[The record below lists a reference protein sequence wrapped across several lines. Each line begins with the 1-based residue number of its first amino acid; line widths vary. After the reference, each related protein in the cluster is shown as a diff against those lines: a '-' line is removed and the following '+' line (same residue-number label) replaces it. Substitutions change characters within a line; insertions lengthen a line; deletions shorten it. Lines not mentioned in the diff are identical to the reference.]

1 MEQGSRFTAGPA
13 VSVPPSV
20 LPDGETMLRALR
32 YRAEFEH
39 LVAALAA
46 EFINL
51 AVDEIDAGID
61 RALAK
66 IGAFAEADRAYVFL
80 LSPCGLSTANTH
92 EWCADGISSR
102 KPTLQA
108 VASSTFPW
116 WMERLH
122 RQQMLYVSSL
132 DELPPEAAAERRL
145 LEGQDV
151 RSVLAVPLATAGQ
164 VRGFVGFDCVH
175 RTTVWAKESVS
186 LLTIAG
192 EMLGSALERKRS
204 DAENRSAVSL
214 LRSIIESTADGLL
227 VVNMDGIIVTYNRR
241 FVELWR
247 VAPDLVAAGD
257 DQRALASVLEQLADP
272 ESFLAKVRELY
283 QHPEAESFDMLEFKD
298 GRVFER
304 YSVPQ
309 LLDGR
314 AVGRVWSFR
323 DATERRRSEQ
333 ALRASEG
340 RYRLLFER
348 NLAGVFR
355 NTVDGRVL
363 ECNEACARILGF
375 DTPQELAGYGAA
387 EAYFEPEQRR
397 ALMERLQHHRSLTNV
412 EVCLRKKD
420 GSPVWVLENATLI
433 DEEGTPGVVAG
444 TLIDITDRKRAEQQ
458 IVYQATHDALTGLPN
473 RAYFRDRLLNAM
485 ALARRDDSRVAVLFL
500 DLDHFKLA
508 NDTLGHTLGDRL
520 LQAVADRLRNS
531 VREGDIIARVG
542 GDEFTILLS
551 HLPVVEDA
559 VTVAQKVMEAVAL
572 PLEVDGHPL
581 YVTTSIGVALY
592 PDDGQ
597 DADALLKNADVAM
610 YRAKEAGRNAYQL
623 CTPELNA
630 RVHERLAAENRLRH
644 ALQRREFELHYQPQV
659 SLETDEVV
667 AVEALLRW
675 RRPEGGLR
683 EAAEFVGLA
692 EESRLILPLGDWVLR
707 EACRHAHD
715 WLAAGFGLR
724 VAVNVSPRQFQ
735 QRGFAETVKTA
746 LAESGLPPHLL
757 EIELTE
763 SAALQNAD
771 AAAVTLRA
779 LRDHGCRVSIDDFGT
794 GYSSLV
800 YLRRFAIS
808 AVKIDGSFVR
818 DAPGD
823 PSDAA
828 IVRSVI
834 ALCRSLNL
842 GVVGEG
848 VETGDQL
855 AFLRA
860 HGCDLAQGFLLGR
873 PMPAAAIPEHL
884 RKSLAHRAR

>member
-1 MEQGSRFTAGPA
+1 M
-13 VSVPPSV
+13 V
-20 LPDGETMLRALR
+20 RALR

-39 LVAALAA
+39 LVASLAA
-46 EFINL
+46 EFITL

-80 LSPCGLSTANTH
+80 LSPCGMSTANTN
-92 EWCADGISSR
+92 EWCAEGIGSR
-102 KPTLQA
+102 KASLQA
-108 VASSTFPW
+108 LPSSTFPW
-116 WMERLH
+116 WMERL
-122 RQQMLYVSSL
+122 RGQQSLHLSSL
-132 DELPPEAAAERRL
+132 SELPAEAAAERRL

-164 VRGFVGFDCVH
+164 VRGFVGFDRVH
-175 RTTVWAKESVS
+175 RATAWSKESVS
-186 LLTIAG
+186 LLTIAA

-204 DAENRSAVSL
+204 DALGRNAVSL

-227 VVNMDGIIVTYNRR
+227 VVNMDGIIVTSNRR
-241 FVELWR
+241 FAELWHLSPDV
-247 VAPDLVAAGD
+247 VAKGD
-257 DQRALASVLEQLADP
+257 DQRALASVLEQLTDP
-272 ESFLAKVRELY
+272 ESFVDKVRELY
-283 QHPEAESFDMLEFKD
+283 SDPAAESFDVLEFKD
-298 GRVFER
+298 GRVLER

-314 AVGRVWSFR
+314 PVGRVWSFR
-323 DATERRRSEQ
+323 DATLRRRAEQ

-363 ECNEACARILGF
+363 ESNEACARILGF
-375 DTPQELAGYGAA
+375 DTPQELARHGAA

-397 ALMERLQHHRSLTNV
+397 ALMERLQHHRSLSNL
-412 EVCLRKKD
+412 EICLRRKD
-420 GSPVWVLENATLI
+420 GSPVWVLENVTLI
-433 DEEGTPGVVAG
+433 EEEGTPGVVAG

-473 RAYFRDRLLNAM
+473 RAYFRDRLLGAM
-485 ALARRDDSRVAVLFL
+485 ALAHRDERRVAVLFL

-520 LQAVADRLRNS
+520 LQAVADRLRGS

-551 HLPVVEDA
+551 QLPVVEDA
-559 VTVAQKVMEAVAL
+559 VSVAQKVMEAVAL
-572 PLEVDGHPL
+572 PLEVEGHTL
-581 YVTTSIGVALY
+581 YVTTSIGVALF
-592 PDDGQ
+592 PDDGH

-644 ALQRREFELHYQPQV
+644 ALQRKEFELHYQPQV
-659 SLETDEVV
+659 AVETGAVP

-675 RRPEGGLR
+675 RRPERGLR

-692 EESRLILPLGDWVLR
+692 EESRLILPLGEWVLR
-707 EACRHAHD
+707 EACRHAHG
-715 WLAAGFGLR
+715 WLQEGLALR

-757 EIELTE
+757 DIELTE

-779 LRDHGCRVSIDDFGT
+779 LREHGCRVSIDDFGT

-818 DAPGD
+818 DAPQD

-834 ALCRSLNL
+834 SLCQSLHL

-848 VETGDQL
+848 VETADQL
-855 AFLRA
+855 AFLRD

-873 PMPAAAIPEHL
+873 PMPAAAIPGHV
-884 RKSLAHRAR
+884 RQSLAPG